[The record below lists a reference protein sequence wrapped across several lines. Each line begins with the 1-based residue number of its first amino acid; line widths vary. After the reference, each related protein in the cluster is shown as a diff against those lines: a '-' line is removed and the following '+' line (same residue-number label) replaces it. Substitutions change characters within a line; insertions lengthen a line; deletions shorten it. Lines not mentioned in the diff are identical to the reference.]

1 MTQRALIVIARQP
14 ASGQSKPWLS
24 PPLDSG
30 QAAAL
35 YTCFIRDTLENVRAA
50 RKLIDFQPIIA
61 YLPEDAESY
70 FRELAP
76 DFELL
81 LQQGADLSERLNNIM
96 THYLT
101 SGYDQVMIMDS
112 DSPTLPADT
121 LRRAFALL
129 DSNADVSLGPCD
141 DGDYYLI
148 GLKRPAPDL
157 FLKVTMGTPNV
168 VRDTLAR
175 ARENGLSVARL
186 PDGYGIDEV
195 DDLYR
200 LVAEFGKLPATVALN
215 TRMFMMQHPDILSA
229 GA

>member
-1 MTQRALIVIARQP
+1 MTQRALIVIARQS
-14 ASGQSKPWLS
+14 ASGQSKPRLS
-24 PPLDSG
+24 PPLDSE
-30 QAAAL
+30 QATAL
-35 YTCFIRDTLENVRAA
+35 VTCFVRDTLENVRAA
-50 RKLIDFQPIIA
+50 RRLIEFQPIIA
-61 YLPEDAESY
+61 YFPASAETY

-81 LQQGADLSERLNNIM
+81 FQQEADLAARLNQLM

-101 SGYDQVMIMDS
+101 SGYDQAVIMDS

-129 DSNADVSLGPCD
+129 DSADVSLGPRD
-141 DGDYYLI
+141 DGGYYLI
-148 GLKRPAPDL
+148 GLKRLAPDL

-168 VRDTLAR
+168 ARDTLAR
-175 ARENGLSVARL
+175 ARESGLSVARL
-186 PDGYGIDEV
+186 PDGYNIDQV

-200 LVAEFGKLPATVALN
+200 LVGELGKLPATVALN

-229 GA
+229 GP